1 MAIIKKLDLYILKKF
16 ALIFVGAFFICLFV
30 FMMQFTWRYVDELI
44 GKGLS
49 LEILAQFY
57 LYMGITL
64 IPTSLPLAILLA
76 SLITFGNLGEQLE
89 LLAMKAAGV
98 PLIRIMK
105 PIFMVVLL
113 LSSTSFVFQNYMSPQ
128 AQISLRTLLFS
139 MKQTSPAVEIPEGVF
154 YSGVPNIN
162 LYVQQKNA
170 ETGMLYEVII
180 YKTDQGFDRAQIVLA
195 DSAKIEVTAD
205 KMHLKLELWN
215 GEQFQNLQDQGA
227 MGLNSASVPY
237 DRETFSYKQ
246 LVIDFDSNFSMMDA
260 ETLRNMAT
268 AKNMNQI
275 EASIDSVNRELDS
288 VGSQFYTIV
297 KKDYVPLSVNLKT
310 DSASGISIAQ
320 SKVLE
325 FDSILATLPADS
337 RMLTMRQA
345 AENVRTFCSELEWKR
360 ETAKYGG
367 RFIRLHEIE
376 WHQKMTLSLAC
387 LFFFFI
393 GAPLG
398 AIIRKGGLG
407 MPTVVSIIIFI
418 VYYLINTSGMKMARD
433 GSWNMWYGMWI
444 STLVLM
450 PFGFFVTY
458 KANKDSVV
466 FNMEVYVEFFKN
478 LLGIRSKRNIFKKE
492 VIIND
497 PHYEEVLIGLQN
509 LREKCMTYREQN
521 KLMMAPNYVNIFFKS
536 KEDNDVKVINEQLE
550 LLVEE
555 LSNSRDARILQ
566 ELNQLPILFVDAHTS
581 PCSSVSWNRVFG
593 ILYPVG
599 LIIWGRIW
607 HSRLRLLLD
616 LQQIE
621 KSTSSLELLIKKIEH

>member
-1 MAIIKKLDLYILKKF
+1 
-16 ALIFVGAFFICLFV
+16 
-30 FMMQFTWRYVDELI
+30 
-44 GKGLS
+44 
-49 LEILAQFY
+49 
-57 LYMGITL
+57 
-64 IPTSLPLAILLA
+64 
-76 SLITFGNLGEQLE
+76 
-89 LLAMKAAGV
+89 
-98 PLIRIMK
+98 
-105 PIFMVVLL
+105 
-113 LSSTSFVFQNYMSPQ
+113 MSV
-128 AQISLRTLLFS
+128 RTLLFS

-566 ELNQLPILFVDAHTS
+566 ELNQLPILFVDAHPS

-593 ILYPVG
+593 ILFPFG